1 MAEPAAPS
9 TAPKKMLSLLTFTLI
24 VVIAILSVLGALLIL
39 SNEKLVDAFQPG
51 GVVYVPGG
59 SIYEVIYVLL
69 TIAIDV
75 LYLLGGG
82 VIFFGA
88 ILVMVRF
95 VQTKLKNPYQPSS
108 ATRFLSGYLTLSLE
122 FFIGAEIIKTTT
134 TRTFEEFSV
143 LILIILSRGLFS
155 LILYLERRWHG
166 TAETE

>member
-1 MAEPAAPS
+1 MTENSS
-9 TAPKKMLSLLTFTLI
+9 TTGRRGLNTLTLTLV
-24 VVIAILSVLGALLIL
+24 VVIAILAALGII
-39 SNEKLVDAFQPG
+39 FTPQ
-51 GVVYVPGG
+51 GG
-59 SIYEVIYVLL
+59 SFLPVIEDMVDTLL
-69 TIAIDV
+69 GVATNI

-82 VIFFGA
+82 LVFFGA
-88 ILVMVRF
+88 ILVAIRF
-95 VQTKLKNPYQPSS
+95 LQIKLKDPYKPSGV
-108 ATRFLSGYLTLSLE
+108 TRYLSGYLTLSLE

>member
-1 MAEPAAPS
+1 MTENSS
-9 TAPKKMLSLLTFTLI
+9 TTGRRGLNTLTLTLV
-24 VVIAILSVLGALLIL
+24 VVIAILAALGIIFTPQSGSFLPVIEDMVDTLL
-39 SNEKLVDAFQPG
+39 
-51 GVVYVPGG
+51 GVATN
-59 SIYEVIYVLL
+59 I
-69 TIAIDV
+69 

-82 VIFFGA
+82 LVFFGA
-88 ILVMVRF
+88 ILVAIRF
-95 VQTKLKNPYQPSS
+95 LQIKLKDPYKPSGV
-108 ATRFLSGYLTLSLE
+108 TRYLSGYLTLSLE